1 MDPVRC
7 LDDILDA
14 LGGSGDGDVLE
25 LLDVLRDWIAR
36 GGATDAL
43 AERAGE
49 YLDAL
54 RSVGWLAERA
64 VEYLGRWQTYL
75 DALRSEEEQP

>member
-14 LGGSGDGDVLE
+14 LGGSGDGDALE
-25 LLDVLRDWIAR
+25 LLGALWDWIAK

-43 AERAGE
+43 AERA
-49 YLDAL
+49 
-54 RSVGWLAERA
+54 AE
-64 VEYLGRWQTYL
+64 YL